1 MARGGRPLAVLEKVR
16 RDLPVVLH
24 GVSLSIGS
32 TDELN
37 QQYLRELRGLVDRI
51 QPALVSDHLCWGSH
65 GGRYAH
71 DLWPLPYT
79 EEALS
84 HVAGRIAHVQDL
96 LGRQIALEN
105 VSSYVTYRDSRM
117 AEWEF
122 FASVAERADC
132 GILLDVN
139 NIYVSS
145 RNHGFDPAAYLASIP
160 PERVVQFHLAGHSD
174 KGKWLLDSHDAA
186 VPEAVW
192 NLYRDAVRRFGRVPT
207 LIEWDDHIPPLEALV
222 AESHKA
228 GSIEQEVLAG

>member
-1 MARGGRPLAVLEKVR
+1 
-16 RDLPVVLH
+16 
-24 GVSLSIGS
+24 
-32 TDELN
+32 
-37 QQYLRELRGLVDRI
+37 
-51 QPALVSDHLCWGSH
+51 
-65 GGRYAH
+65 
-71 DLWPLPYT
+71 
-79 EEALS
+79 
-84 HVAGRIAHVQDL
+84 
-96 LGRQIALEN
+96 
-105 VSSYVTYRDSRM
+105 M

-122 FASVAERADC
+122 FALVAERADC